1 MARLVYSDAAG
12 VDHAMEVGWTPVL
25 IGRSPEC
32 TIRSDDPLM
41 SRMHAR
47 FYIDQVGN
55 LFVEDL
61 NSANGV
67 YVGPH
72 RVQHCG
78 VPLGEIV
85 VVGSL
90 LFRQLG
96 PDGQL
101 PPPQQ
106 AGIVSLLAKWLDI
119 ARKERM
125 AMEQERNAYG
135 ERMAELH
142 QELRV
147 LREQQRAQLAPGTA
161 EHRINELEA
170 EVDSYHQRLVDAE
183 DLAQDARARLV
194 SIEDEL
200 TVARSDIL
208 AAEDRLVK
216 ELASR
221 AEELDATRTDLANAE
236 NRAMELSQRIAE
248 LEQQLSGRF

>member
-1 MARLVYSDAAG
+1 MATLVYSDAAG
-12 VDHAMEVGWTPVL
+12 VDRAFEVGGAPVM

-32 TIRSDDPLM
+32 AIRSDDPLM

-47 FYIDQVGN
+47 FYLDQVGN
-55 LFVEDL
+55 VYVEDL

-72 RVQHCG
+72 RVQHSV
-78 VPLGEIV
+78 VPLGELV

-90 LFRQLG
+90 MFRQLA
-96 PDGQL
+96 PDGQAPL
-101 PPPQQ
+101 P
-106 AGIVSLLAKWLDI
+106 AGIVGLLAKWLDL

-142 QELRV
+142 QEVRT
-147 LREQQRAQLAPGTA
+147 LREQQLVQLAPGTA

-170 EVDSYHQRLVDAE
+170 EVDNYHQRLVDAE
-183 DLAQDARARLV
+183 DLARDAKSRLA
-194 SIEDEL
+194 SAEEEL
-200 TVARSDIL
+200 TVARSDVL

-221 AEELDATRTDLANAE
+221 AEELDIARADLANAQ
-236 NRAMELSQRIAE
+236 NREMELSRKVAE
-248 LEQQLSGRF
+248 LEQLMSGRF